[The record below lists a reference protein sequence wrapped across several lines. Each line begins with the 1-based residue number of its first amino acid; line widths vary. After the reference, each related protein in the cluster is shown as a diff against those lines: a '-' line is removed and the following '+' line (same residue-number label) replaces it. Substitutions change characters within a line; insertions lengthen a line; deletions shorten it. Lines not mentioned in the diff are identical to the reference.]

1 MTRDLRTGQDRP
13 HRREDY
19 NTKITAVAADERVPI
34 PLWSQF
40 LDRVT
45 AQDKELHE
53 IQADHRRQPQT
64 LVAQCQ

>member
-1 MTRDLRTGQDRP
+1 MTLDLRTGQDRP

-45 AQDKELHE
+45 AQDKEL
-53 IQADHRRQPQT
+53 QA
-64 LVAQCQ
+64 